1 MKEIII
7 YLRKKPRYKK
17 LLNILV
23 LNGLLDIIED
33 IKNPNDID
41 YIKLITELLIFLKE
55 NKKHYENI
63 KSENFNYVVALC
75 IDEVMLK
82 KFNIDID
89 DEKLEMIVNL
99 LKNSVFIKKF
109 LGVIKTFLSEIVK
122 KLKCNKCKKIDDV
135 VITQEQDSI

>member
-23 LNGLLDIIED
+23 LNGLLDVIED
-33 IKNPNDID
+33 VKNPNDID
-41 YIKLITELLIFLKE
+41 YIKLITELLVFLKE
-55 NKKHYENI
+55 NKNYYQHI
-63 KSENFNYVVALC
+63 KPENFKYIVALC
-75 IDEVMLK
+75 IEELMLR

-109 LGVIKTFLSEIVK
+109 LSVIKTFLNKIVK
-122 KLKCNKCKKIDDV
+122 KFKCNKCKNVDDV